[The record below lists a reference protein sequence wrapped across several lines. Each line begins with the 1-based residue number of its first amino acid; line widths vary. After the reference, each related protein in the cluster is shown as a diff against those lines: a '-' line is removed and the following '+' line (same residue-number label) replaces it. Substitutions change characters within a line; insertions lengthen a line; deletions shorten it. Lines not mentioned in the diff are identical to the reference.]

1 MKVLQINTVFKTGG
15 STGRIVYDLKC
26 VMDGEGIDPAETLF
40 LDDGQRNVE
49 SAAALGIKT
58 YLVENGSD
66 WTKAIFDFLK

>member
-1 MKVLQINTVFKTGG
+1 MCPAWVFAIIGENSSSDRRFFQIVL
-15 STGRIVYDLKC
+15 
-26 VMDGEGIDPAETLF
+26 DGEGIDPAETLF

-66 WTKAIFDFLK
+66 WTKAIYDFLK